1 MGSLTR
7 TRWITGG
14 LLPMR
19 LLWMKRG
26 GESTLW
32 RSTDQAM
39 CTRLRRTTYEM
50 LWPGWSTQTTGDGP
64 RRLLNRMKK
73 YVVSTT
79 LSAAPWKES
88 TIIRENVVE
97 ELTTLKQQPGKDI
110 IIDGS
115 ATLVH
120 SLMGT
125 DLIDEYRFLVL
136 LFIMGRGRR
145 FFPEG
150 DASDKAAACEQQEAQ
165 FRDPCSDLPAGQKIT
180 VWFCATCSPGCL
192 SILRFHSKMYTSNE
206 PGEAFQPNM
215 HLVAHPVGIFTH
227 FNGISGTEQA
237 GGFTKCGH
245 EPPIASNDTF
255 LDRALEKSPKHTD
268 MSDEILTMMDRAKQA
283 YQLLADVNRDIAN
296 LHQEF
301 PKPIS

>member
-64 RRLLNRMKK
+64 GPLLNRMKK

-97 ELTTLKQQPGKDI
+97 ELTKLKQQPGKDI

-136 LFIMGRGRR
+136 PFIMGRGRR

-150 DASDKAAACEQQEAQ
+150 TPPTKLRLVSSKRLSFETLALIYQPDK
-165 FRDPCSDLPAGQKIT
+165 K
-180 VWFCATCSPGCL
+180 
-192 SILRFHSKMYTSNE
+192 
-206 PGEAFQPNM
+206 
-215 HLVAHPVGIFTH
+215 
-227 FNGISGTEQA
+227 
-237 GGFTKCGH
+237 
-245 EPPIASNDTF
+245 
-255 LDRALEKSPKHTD
+255 
-268 MSDEILTMMDRAKQA
+268 
-283 YQLLADVNRDIAN
+283 
-296 LHQEF
+296 
-301 PKPIS
+301 